1 MSRRPND
8 PTAGDVGRIFLEKL
22 GIKSPKEIS
31 YKSGVGVVFEMKAK
45 EDGSSVLLCLPKKDF
60 YAGLLGELAGKFY
73 REFDGSRFTITM
85 EGIHWLSADDIF
97 GRTIH
102 DGNIWG
108 TPQAGAGL
116 TVAISA
122 CIGLTESEAK
132 SRRYAYAKDAA
143 IEKAE
148 SLIEEMCT
156 DIALPTFRLGIYNN
170 ALAAMDGL
178 GALEVRSFY
187 ITGYDNALA
196 AMDGLG
202 ALEVSLCGFRGA
214 SVIKLRVL
222 AEAIQAYLD
231 TMCPETGWQI
241 IKRTDRSVGTIAVLE
256 LQLSHTEPYLKE
268 DA

>member
-1 MSRRPND
+1 MKREND

-45 EDGSSVLLCLPKKDF
+45 EDGGSVLLCLPKKDF
-60 YAGLLGELAGKFY
+60 YAELLQEVENEFY
-73 REFDGSRFTITM
+73 REFYRGDFTITM
-85 EGIHWLSADDIF
+85 KGIHWLSADDIF

-108 TPQAGAGL
+108 TPQAGVGL

-122 CIGLTESEAK
+122 CIGLTDTEARN
-132 SRRYAYAKDAA
+132 RRYEDAEAAA

-148 SLIEEMCT
+148 SLIEEMCADT
-156 DIALPTFRLGIYNN
+156 ALPTFRLG
-170 ALAAMDGL
+170 M
-178 GALEVRSFY
+178 
-187 ITGYDNALA
+187 YDNALA
-196 AMDGLG
+196 AMDGQG
-202 ALEVSLCGFRGA
+202 ALQVTLCGFDGVNN
-214 SVIKLRVL
+214 SKLHAL
-222 AEAIQAYLD
+222 AEGIQARLD
-231 TMCPETGWQI
+231 AMCPEPGWQI

-256 LQLSHTEPYLKE
+256 LQLSHTKPYLKE

>member
-60 YAGLLGELAGKFY
+60 YAELLEEVENEFY
-73 REFDGSRFTITM
+73 RQFDYKRFTITLAN
-85 EGIHWLSADDIF
+85 IHWLTSDDLF

-108 TPQAGAGL
+108 TPQTGAGR

-122 CIGLTESEAK
+122 CISLTDTEARN
-132 SRRYAYAKDAA
+132 RRYDDAKEMA
-143 IEKAE
+143 ISKAE
-148 SLIEEMCT
+148 SLIEEMCADT
-156 DIALPTFRLGIYNN
+156 ALPSFRLG
-170 ALAAMDGL
+170 
-178 GALEVRSFY
+178 V
-187 ITGYDNALA
+187 YDNALA
-196 AMDGLG
+196 AMDGQG
-202 ALEVSLCGFRGA
+202 ALQVSLCGYAGV
-214 SVIKLRVL
+214 SSDKLHAL
-222 AEAIQAYLD
+222 AEGIQMRLD
-231 TMCPETGWQI
+231 AMCPEIGWEI
-241 IKRTDRSVGTIAVLE
+241 IKRADRSTGNIAVLE
-256 LQLSHTEPYLKE
+256 LQLSHTKPYIEE

>member
-1 MSRRPND
+1 MKRVND
-8 PTAGDVGRIFLEKL
+8 PSAGAVGRIFLEKL

-31 YKSGVGVVFEMKAK
+31 YKSGIGVVFETKAK

-60 YAGLLGELAGKFY
+60 FAELLQEVENEFY
-73 REFDGSRFTITM
+73 RQFDYKRFTITT

-108 TPQAGAGL
+108 TPQAGAGR

-122 CIGLTESEAK
+122 CISLTDTEAK
-132 SRRYAYAKDAA
+132 SRRYDDAKAAA

-148 SLIEEMCT
+148 SLIEWMCRG
-156 DIALPTFRLGIYNN
+156 IALPSFSLG
-170 ALAAMDGL
+170 
-178 GALEVRSFY
+178 V
-187 ITGYDNALA
+187 YDNALA
-196 AMDGLG
+196 AMDGQG
-202 ALEVSLCGFRGA
+202 ALAVTLCGFREVTGD
-214 SVIKLRVL
+214 KLRML
-222 AEAIQAYLD
+222 AESIQARLD
-231 TMCPETGWQI
+231 AMCPEAGWEI

-256 LQLSHTEPYLKE
+256 LQLSHTKPYIEE